1 MSAKACETSE
11 KLLVLLAGQ
20 SNMAGRGYAGPDDL
34 TPIPNVL
41 MIRPDGKWQPAI
53 EPITKD
59 RPFIGTF
66 QASGEKIVSSDP
78 FETVLPQGD
87 QKVVGV
93 GLGRTFGRLLA
104 EANPGRTIGLIPCA
118 VGGTSIAA
126 WMPGGVDDHD
136 PNNFPYD
143 NAVKKAREA
152 QKSGKIAAVL
162 WHQGETDAKKQT
174 PEYKEKLL
182 TVIRN
187 FRRDLQLGPEV
198 PFIAGDMASFYPERI
213 APHIGIVDRALEEL
227 TAEDP
232 RFRCVLT
239 KDLTH
244 RGDNLHFDT
253 DSLHELGRRYFEA
266 YRQFKAN
273 PEITI
278 YADAESVIGEGPF
291 FARNENTLYWVNP
304 RSCDHPDVMPG
315 FILRKTGPGIRDF
328 EGFRPDGVGSVNAF
342 SQKPDG
348 TFLLFGAECKVWTW
362 KPGGKAEFFASLG
375 DDGNRYKFND
385 VTTTPD
391 GHVFCTVLPKDFQH
405 GTGELWDLAPDGTL
419 RLLDNCRGIPNG
431 MGFSPDRSVF
441 YFTASTE
448 RIIYRYRYDNGCL
461 SDKKVFVKDIG
472 GDGLAV
478 DTEGCVWSACWA
490 ETIRRFDPAGKL
502 SSEVRLPGMTV
513 SSLCFGGADWKDIYI
528 TTASYP
534 YDRTKFFRKHAG
546 SVLVWKNSPYQGLK
560 IPFFGEKEEAEK

>member
-1 MSAKACETSE
+1 MSAKASEASE

-59 RPFIGTF
+59 RSFIGTF

-104 EANPGRTIGLIPCA
+104 EANPGRIIGLIPCA

-136 PNNFPYD
+136 PNNYPYD

-152 QKSGKIAAVL
+152 QKSGKIVAVL

-174 PEYKEKLL
+174 SEYTEKLR

-187 FRRDLQLGPEV
+187 FRCDLQLGPEV

-227 TAEDP
+227 GAEDP
-232 RFRCVLT
+232 SFRYVHT

-253 DSLHELGRRYFEA
+253 DSLHELGRRYFVA
-266 YRQFKAN
+266 YRQFKAD
-273 PEITI
+273 PEICGLRAGLEKYTVPE
-278 YADAESVIGEGPF
+278 Y
-291 FARNENTLYWVNP
+291 ENTVFGDN
-304 RSCDHPDVMPG
+304 M
-315 FILRKTGPGIRDF
+315 
-328 EGFRPDGVGSVNAF
+328 GS
-342 SQKPDG
+342 
-348 TFLLFGAECKVWTW
+348 
-362 KPGGKAEFFASLG
+362 
-375 DDGNRYKFND
+375 
-385 VTTTPD
+385 
-391 GHVFCTVLPKDFQH
+391 
-405 GTGELWDLAPDGTL
+405 
-419 RLLDNCRGIPNG
+419 
-431 MGFSPDRSVF
+431 
-441 YFTASTE
+441 E
-448 RIIYRYRYDNGCL
+448 R
-461 SDKKVFVKDIG
+461 
-472 GDGLAV
+472 
-478 DTEGCVWSACWA
+478 
-490 ETIRRFDPAGKL
+490 
-502 SSEVRLPGMTV
+502 
-513 SSLCFGGADWKDIYI
+513 
-528 TTASYP
+528 
-534 YDRTKFFRKHAG
+534 
-546 SVLVWKNSPYQGLK
+546 
-560 IPFFGEKEEAEK
+560 